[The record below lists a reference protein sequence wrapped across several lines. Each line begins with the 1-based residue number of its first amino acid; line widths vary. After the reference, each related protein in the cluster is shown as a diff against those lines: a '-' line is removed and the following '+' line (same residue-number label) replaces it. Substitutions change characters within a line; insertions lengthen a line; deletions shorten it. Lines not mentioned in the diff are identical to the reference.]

1 MVIYSN
7 FPTRRDFVSWPYS
20 GPRRT
25 KFAGVTHAY
34 ECSYI
39 LGQSFIS
46 GHTTVSVF
54 KVLWKLNII
63 W

>member
-1 MVIYSN
+1 MVKYSN
-7 FPTRRDFVSWPYS
+7 FQTRRGFVFWPYL
-20 GPRRT
+20 GPWRT
-25 KFAGVTHAY
+25 KFPGVTHAY

-54 KVLWKLNII
+54 KVL
-63 W
+63 